1 MNLESSERVSI
12 ANIFVEMCQ
21 GLALE
26 LVLFT
31 EMFSLEC
38 LQLYLLSKY

>member
-1 MNLESSERVSI
+1 MWNIRNLQGLEGVSI
-12 ANIFVEMCQ
+12 ANIFVEMRQ
-21 GLALE
+21 GLGLE

-38 LQLYLLSKY
+38 F

>member
-1 MNLESSERVSI
+1 MNLQSSEGVSI

-21 GLALE
+21 DLALK

-31 EMFSLEC
+31 EIFSLEC